1 MLSDTGSAILLIE
14 DNAGDAE
21 LMREAFDELTTPVQL
36 RCVRDGE
43 QGLAALR
50 AAAAAGTL
58 PALLI
63 LDLNLPLLSGRELLE
78 EIRADAALRTL
89 TVLVLTTSRAPSDRA
104 ACYALGCNAYLTKPV
119 GYLAILKLVQAI
131 EAVWLQ
137 CAHLPG
143 GDD

>member
-1 MLSDTGSAILLIE
+1 MLSDSGTEILLIE

-21 LMREAFDELTTPVQL
+21 LMREAFDELATPVRL
-36 RCVRDGE
+36 HCVRDGE

-50 AAAAAGTL
+50 AAAAGTL
-58 PALLI
+58 PALVI

-89 TVLVLTTSRAPSDRA
+89 TVLVLTTSSAPSDRA

-131 EAVWLQ
+131 DAFWLH

-143 GDD
+143 GEA